1 MPLLFS
7 FRCFSWFYARKH
19 AGYLLQRNVGSPDTV
34 RKMELLYMFITVH
47 SLISLQDVV
56 KSWFVCAL
64 EIQLIAV
71 KAMFYIQ

>member
-1 MPLLFS
+1 
-7 FRCFSWFYARKH
+7 
-19 AGYLLQRNVGSPDTV
+19 
-34 RKMELLYMFITVH
+34 MELLYMFITVH